1 MLQMD
6 TRTDRQMQGQCENSI
21 PTTNKV
27 GGCIKM
33 SELICWIQITIYT
46 MDYSD
51 FIACSF
57 SEIL

>member
-27 GGCIKM
+27 GGVYKNVRTD
-33 SELICWIQITIYT
+33 LLDTGNYIYNGL
-46 MDYSD
+46 
-51 FIACSF
+51 F
-57 SEIL
+57 